1 MRGIPPTTH
10 ICIHGID
17 FVNLDLTRCTEYA
30 IDKGKLYGLRAYSK
44 SLKRFVSVA
53 IWYQDENQTDKWQI
67 YFSTNVSAKDVI
79 EYYRTRF
86 QIEFCFRDAKNY
98 AGLCDCLSTDFRKLY
113 YHFIASFTAINLAKV
128 ACKSIGIPYSITTCK
143 SVTHNAYMLER
154 FICASGIEPN
164 TWGY

>member
-1 MRGIPPTTH
+1 MRQPIRLPQKRELYSVEEEVRGIPPTTH

-86 QIEFCFRDAKNY
+86 QIEFCFRDAK
-98 AGLCDCLSTDFRKLY
+98 T
-113 YHFIASFTAINLAKV
+113 
-128 ACKSIGIPYSITTCK
+128 
-143 SVTHNAYMLER
+143 MLVYVIVYQPILESC
-154 FICASGIEPN
+154 IIILLLHLPQ
-164 TWGY
+164 